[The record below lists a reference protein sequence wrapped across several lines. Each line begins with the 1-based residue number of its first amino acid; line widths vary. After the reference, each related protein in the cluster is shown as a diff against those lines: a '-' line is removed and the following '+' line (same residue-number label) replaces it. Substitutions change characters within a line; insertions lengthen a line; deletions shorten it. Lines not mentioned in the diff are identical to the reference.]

1 MRIANIEDVS
11 LSNGPGVRT
20 CLYIQGCPFHCKDCF
35 NPETW
40 DFNGGFPW
48 DKKVK
53 EKLWNYLNHDYI
65 AGLSLLGGEPL
76 DIQNIG
82 EISKL
87 TVEFKKDFP
96 NKSIW
101 IWTGN
106 RLEEMEGF
114 FTKGKEDLLTFLEPI
129 DFIVDGRFI
138 EELKDPSLKWRG
150 SSNQRIINVKEFIRN
165 DGNIS

>member
-20 CLYIQGCPFHCKDCF
+20 CLYIQGCPFHCKGCF

-40 DFNGGFPW
+40 DFNGGLTW
-48 DKKVK
+48 NKEVK
-53 EKLWNYLNHDYI
+53 EKLWKYLNHDYI
-65 AGLSLLGGEPL
+65 AGLSILGGEPL
-76 DIQNIG
+76 DIGNIE

-87 TVEFKKDFP
+87 TVKFKRDFP
-96 NKSIW
+96 NKNIW

-106 RLEEMEGF
+106 RLEDMERF
-114 FTKGKEDLLTFLEPI
+114 FTNGKRDLLTFLEPI
-129 DFIVDGRFI
+129 DFIVDGLFV
-138 EELKDPSLKWRG
+138 ENLKDPSLKWRG
-150 SSNQRIINVKEFIRN
+150 SSNQRIIDIKEFIRN